1 MLKLSLTRFLLSF
14 MDEIV
19 VKEIYFT
26 NTAINVRG
34 NNVQDAQIRMENR
47 LRAKK
52 KPNVT
57 KKGKHHLKLPGGED
71 RAVRTAIQKIRGDNI
86 ELHVNGNASSGV
98 MS

>member
-1 MLKLSLTRFLLSF
+1 

-57 KKGKHHLKLPGGED
+57 KKGWRKFFESDFYFLAPKCQNNVQNSCVSPNF
-71 RAVRTAIQKIRGDNI
+71 RPNFSFCF
-86 ELHVNGNASSGV
+86 N
-98 MS
+98 